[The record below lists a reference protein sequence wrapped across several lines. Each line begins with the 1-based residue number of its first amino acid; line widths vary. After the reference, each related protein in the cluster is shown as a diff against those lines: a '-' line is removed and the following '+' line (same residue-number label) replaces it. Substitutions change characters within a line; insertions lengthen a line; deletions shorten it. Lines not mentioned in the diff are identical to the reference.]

1 MEMSCS
7 VQSVL
12 TSVPRLAVSVNGVD
26 IPHAAIS
33 REAQNHPAPSPIEA
47 WRAAAR
53 ALVVRELLLQEAR
66 RQGLTPAPLT
76 DSEGRRETDEEA
88 LVRGLIERE
97 VRVPEADAAARR
109 RYYEH
114 NRRRFRSA
122 DLYEASHILIA
133 ARRDEP
139 QAYTSARERAQ
150 SLLEM
155 LAREPGRFAE
165 LAAAHSDCPSASTGG
180 NLGQVARGDTTPEFE
195 AALVALSPGEMTGTP
210 VESRYGFHIVR
221 LERHV
226 PGRELPFEAVHD
238 RIAGYLEER
247 AQRTAIAQYLARL
260 ASRADISG
268 IDLPSAADLRVS

>member
-1 MEMSCS
+1 
-7 VQSVL
+7 VL
-12 TSVPRLAVSVNGVD
+12 AGVPRLAVSVNGVD

-33 REAQNHPAPSPIEA
+33 REAQNHPAPTPIGA

-66 RQGLTPAPLT
+66 RMGLTPAPEA
-76 DSEGRRETDEEA
+76 DADGRRETDEEA

-97 VRVPEADAAARR
+97 VRVPEADADACR
-109 RYYEH
+109 RYYEQ

-139 QAYTSARERAQ
+139 QAYAAAGERAR
-150 SLLEM
+150 SLLTA
-155 LAREPGRFAE
+155 LAQAPDRFAE
-165 LAAAHSDCPSASTGG
+165 LAAACSACPSASAGG
-180 NLGQVARGDTTPEFE
+180 NLGQLARGDTTPEFE
-195 AALVALSPGEMTGTP
+195 EALLALMPGETTGTP
-210 VESRYGFHIVR
+210 VETRYGFHIVR
-221 LERHV
+221 LERRI
-226 PGRELPFEAVHD
+226 PGRELPFEAVRD

-260 ASRADISG
+260 ASQADIGG
-268 IDLPSAADLRVS
+268 IDLPRAADLRVS